1 MKHDLDRNIVFK
13 QQQEIVKQIVEKTHS
28 EFNTND
34 YQLSSMI
41 HPILGNAEYHRV
53 QKELENERF
62 VTLVKLA
69 RVLDDETLSKCI
81 DVLGYTLN
89 VK

>member
-41 HPILGNAEYHRV
+41 HPILSNAEFDRV

-62 VTLVKLA
+62 ATLIKLA
-69 RVLDDETLSKCI
+69 RVFDEETLSKTI
-81 DVLGYTLN
+81 NALGYTLN
-89 VK
+89 IK